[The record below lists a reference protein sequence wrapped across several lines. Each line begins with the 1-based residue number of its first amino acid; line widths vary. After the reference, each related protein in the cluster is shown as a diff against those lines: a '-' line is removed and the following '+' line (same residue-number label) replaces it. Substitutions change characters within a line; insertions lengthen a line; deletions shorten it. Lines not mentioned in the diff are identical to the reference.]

1 MQYSTDFIT
10 LAPKAQDPDLSVE
23 RFFIL
28 LSYISVLP
36 ARSHTPSA

>member
-1 MQYSTDFIT
+1 MQYFTDFIT

-36 ARSHTPSA
+36 ARSHTLSA

>member
-10 LAPKAQDPDLSVE
+10 LAFKAQDPDLSVE
-23 RFFIL
+23 RFFIP